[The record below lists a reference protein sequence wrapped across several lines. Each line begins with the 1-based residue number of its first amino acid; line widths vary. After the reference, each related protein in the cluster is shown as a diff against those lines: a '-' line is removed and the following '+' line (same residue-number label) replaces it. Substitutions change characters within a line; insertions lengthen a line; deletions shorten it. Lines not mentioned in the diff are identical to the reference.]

1 MTAKP
6 NPSITVSKPAN
17 ISALPLDLYV
27 PASVESEMAVLGAI
41 LINPNAYGEVS
52 SIISKDDFYLLKHQN
67 VWAAMGEVVAQNAP
81 VDILTV
87 GRRLEELQ
95 QLNEAGGYPYLTT
108 LLSAVPSSIHATFYA
123 QMVMRAS
130 VRRGLMKAADEM
142 KALARDEQLDLE
154 TVIARSEAASAPY
167 RSRAMSSLGATI
179 GEGVQ
184 IALDI
189 VDRAAQRLP
198 QDNLIYIGQD
208 IGLDDLMGGGWM
220 RGKISVPFAR
230 SEHGKTAFMM
240 NVALEAA
247 RPRVR
252 HGEARQ
258 GATVAFFSTEIPRD
272 EVFVDLLAM
281 EAGVHSL
288 RLRNGGLSQKEY
300 DAVLAASARLADM
313 RIMVYEAQTITPE
326 GIYNLSRDVK
336 QASGLDMV
344 CVDYIQRVA
353 IPDDKK
359 FKGNTYVEL
368 EYVMNALEKMCR
380 PNHLNVHMMVN
391 AQVNRVVDQQ
401 KDKHPHKSQIE
412 GNNKIEQYADI
423 CIGLYRHGAAEPDT
437 QTPTHFDMD
446 VQKNR
451 VTSRYGRV
459 TRRLHPSSRRLERIG
474 DSNGTSLE

>member
-1 MTAKP
+1 MAAKP
-6 NPSITVSKPAN
+6 NPSPPSAKPAN
-17 ISALPLDLYV
+17 ISALPFDSHA
-27 PASVESEMAVLGAI
+27 PASVESEMALVGAALG
-41 LINPNAYGEVS
+41 NPDVYIEAS
-52 SIISKDDFYLLKHQN
+52 SIVTPGDFYLLKHQH
-67 VWAAMGEVVAQNAP
+67 VWEAIGELVQQGEP
-81 VDILTV
+81 VDVLTISQ
-87 GRRLEELQ
+87 RLETKQ
-95 QLNEAGGYPYLTT
+95 QLGELGGASGLVQLMNSTPT
-108 LLSAVPSSIHATFYA
+108 SVHASFYA
-123 QMVMRAS
+123 QLVMRAS
-130 VRRGLMKAADEM
+130 VRRGLMRAADEQ

-167 RSRAMSSLGATI
+167 RARALSSLGTTMRD
-179 GEGVQ
+179 GVQ
-184 IALDI
+184 IALDV
-189 VDRAAQRLP
+189 VDRAGQRLP
-198 QDNLIYIGQD
+198 QDELIYIGRD

-240 NVALEAA
+240 NAALEAA
-247 RPRVR
+247 RPRIR
-252 HGEARQ
+252 QGELHQ
-258 GATVAFFSTEIPRD
+258 GATVAFFSTEIPKD

-281 EAGVHSL
+281 EAGLHSL
-288 RLRNGGLSQKEY
+288 RLRNGGLNEREY
-300 DAVLAASARLADM
+300 EQVLAASGRLAEM
-313 RIMVYEAQTITPE
+313 RIVVYEAQSITPE

-359 FKGNTYVEL
+359 FKGNTYIEL

-380 PNHLNVHMMVN
+380 PTKLNVHMMVN

-423 CIGLYRHGAAEPDT
+423 CIGLYRHGAAEPDSP
-437 QTPTHFDMD
+437 TPTYFDMD

-459 TRRLHPSSRRLERIG
+459 TRRLNPSSRKLERLG
-474 DSNGTSLE
+474 E